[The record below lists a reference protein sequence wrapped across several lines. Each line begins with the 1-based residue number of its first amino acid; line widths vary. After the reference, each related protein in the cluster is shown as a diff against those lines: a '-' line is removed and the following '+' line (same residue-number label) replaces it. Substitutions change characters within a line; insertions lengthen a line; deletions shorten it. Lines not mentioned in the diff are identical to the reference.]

1 MFSLCRLCATCI
13 EPTQRTT
20 EVSELESKLAIC
32 CGWKP
37 LENEVQ
43 LPKKVCHQCVDQLQR
58 SWNFVEQ
65 IWVAEKQLTKLL
77 SEEIPISSQENLS
90 NNVKVKI
97 EKESKDV
104 DNVLDLEKSTDVV
117 YDEDV
122 FGESINYFDDDSSNE
137 NVKVDK
143 NSDKK
148 QTTSDPFLA
157 VLSPEDCLP
166 NGMISA
172 NGLAKLEKLY
182 PDMKTMSW
190 NDCEY
195 KCDRCDRIIKGP
207 HDLYAHIRS
216 IHTDELFSIN
226 VSCVYCDAQH
236 RREFTL
242 NRHIATEHYM
252 HLKFR

>member
-13 EPTQRTT
+13 EPTQLTT

-37 LENEVQ
+37 LENEIQ

-65 IWVAEKQLTKLL
+65 IWGAEKQLTKLL
-77 SEEIPISSQENLS
+77 SEQIPMSSQENLS
-90 NNVKVKI
+90 NNVNVKI
-97 EKESKDV
+97 EKESKD
-104 DNVLDLEKSTDVV
+104 
-117 YDEDV
+117 DEDV
-122 FGESINYFDDDSSNE
+122 FGESINYFDDDSSDK
-137 NVKVDK
+137 NVKVDQ

-157 VLSPEDCLP
+157 VLAPEDCLS

-172 NGLAKLEKLY
+172 NGLTKLEKLY

-207 HDLYAHIRS
+207 QNLYAHIRS
-216 IHTDELFSIN
+216 IHVDELFSIN